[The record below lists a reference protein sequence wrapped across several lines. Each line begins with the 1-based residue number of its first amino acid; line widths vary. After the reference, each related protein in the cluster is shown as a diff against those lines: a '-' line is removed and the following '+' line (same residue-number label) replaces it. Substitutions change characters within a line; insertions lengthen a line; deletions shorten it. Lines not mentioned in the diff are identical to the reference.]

1 MKLFEEF
8 KEDLYFYIAKM
19 MKDIS
24 NDLKKWFNEGM
35 LSSEENVK
43 ALYFETM
50 DRGLNP
56 YTMVTFE
63 VDEYRY
69 DAYFLIV
76 TEELLDLE
84 EMTDADDLMVT
95 VRIKV
100 YDKESELLTTSQED
114 VEYKDLNEDFLLT
127 QLSTIKDEI
136 EGIET
141 EEGEE

>member
-1 MKLFEEF
+1 
-8 KEDLYFYIAKM
+8 
-19 MKDIS
+19 
-24 NDLKKWFNEGM
+24 
-35 LSSEENVK
+35 
-43 ALYFETM
+43 
-50 DRGLNP
+50 LNP